1 MSRTKLV
8 TAAAL
13 VAVTLSVSSP
23 AGAGEITG
31 NGRET
36 PIKSEQSFPDA
47 PAGPANSLC
56 AFSGLNDDPS
66 EDGHRTQ
73 SWGTAV
79 ADFKELAGG
88 GAGFGSIVSGMQ
100 GPGEFGP
107 GTQCRGLPVNP
118 LSPG

>member
-1 MSRTKLV
+1 MNRIKLV
-8 TAAAL
+8 AAAAV
-13 VAVTLSVSSP
+13 VAGLLAVSSP
-23 AGAGEITG
+23 ALAGEITG
-31 NGRET
+31 NGKET

-73 SWGTAV
+73 SWGIGLG
-79 ADFKELAGG
+79 DFKGSVGG
-88 GAGFGSIVSGMQ
+88 GAAFGSIISGMH

-107 GTQCRGLPVNP
+107 GTQCRGLP
-118 LSPG
+118 